1 MDHIWS
7 PWRMDYISRE
17 KKPSAKCIFCHAAD
31 CSDNNENLIV
41 RRAQLAYVI
50 LNRYPYT
57 SGHVMVVPYAHKPSL
72 ASLEK
77 LTLAEIMQLI
87 NESLRTIE
95 ALYNPEGF
103 NVGANIG
110 SIAGAGVAEHVHFH
124 VVPRW
129 GGDTNFMTA
138 VGGTRVLPE
147 ELCKTYERMKAGWL
161 SQE

>member
-1 MDHIWS
+1 MNHIWS
-7 PWRMDYISRE
+7 PWRMQYISRE
-17 KKPSAKCIFCHAAD
+17 KKSSSGCIFCHAVD
-31 CSDNNENLIV
+31 CTDGDENLIV
-41 RRAQLAYVI
+41 RRVKLAYVI

-57 SGHVMVVPYAHKPSL
+57 SGHVMVVPFEHKPSL
-72 ASLEK
+72 VSLDK
-77 LTLAEIMQLI
+77 ATLAEIMQLI

-95 ALYNPEGF
+95 ALYKPEGF

-138 VGGTRVLPE
+138 IGGTRVLPE
-147 ELCKTYERMKAGWL
+147 ELSQTYQRMKGSWQA
-161 SQE
+161 